1 MQGKATFSSGWFFS
15 QIQMILHQ
23 RRFVSL
29 FASNFCAF
37 RSICSSTNSLP
48 SSEYILQRDWAIIF
62 IQIAYLMNRL
72 HIETSTSGDPL
83 CRCHKFLNRTNI
95 SWICFFE
102 SFGVQ
107 EKKLEKIAVSLF
119 RSFGVSVF
127 RLVMSVC
134 VCYKT
139 ANEVLS
145 IQILQEVENWSP
157 HRFYDSWCSYLR
169 WPRFL

>member
-1 MQGKATFSSGWFFS
+1 
-15 QIQMILHQ
+15 MILHQ

-48 SSEYILQRDWAIIF
+48 SSEYIFQRDWAIIF

-95 SWICFFE
+95 SWICFFV

-107 EKKLEKIAVSLF
+107 EKKLEKNSCFV
-119 RSFGVSVF
+119 VSVF
-127 RLVMSVC
+127 RGLVMPVC
-134 VCYKT
+134 FPLLFPSEFLNSSNKRQKRVIYPSLIISCR
-139 ANEVLS
+139 LS
-145 IQILQEVENWSP
+145 
-157 HRFYDSWCSYLR
+157 
-169 WPRFL
+169 